1 MIKFGTIVVLTMFS
15 TSSLAVPN
23 PANLIQSNYWY
34 GDDDIRAVIKSRVGD
49 SVYIAPALSFES
61 RELFSDIARSSV
73 EESKTTGGALIPI
86 NFDKLTIAALI
97 RCHK

>member
-34 GDDDIRAVIKSRVGD
+34 GDDDIRAVIKSRVGT
-49 SVYIAPALSFES
+49 VLIL
-61 RELFSDIARSSV
+61 LLLCHLKV
-73 EESKTTGGALIPI
+73 ENYLVI
-86 NFDKLTIAALI
+86 LCVV
-97 RCHK
+97 R